1 MKEKNINM
9 NTFLLLVAILIIS
22 FGPCIVSMS
31 YQKMKT
37 EQEAEIAK
45 SVAQQTKE
53 IGEAVDKY
61 VNTRYEK
68 LSTLTSSSGQSGD
81 PGHRIC
87 NSTGCEITYQT
98 LINEGL
104 LPVSY
109 VGVNSKNATHRIF
122 LKRDDNM
129 P

>member
-9 NTFLLLVAILIIS
+9 DSFLLLVAILIMS

-31 YQKMKT
+31 HQKMKT

-45 SVAQQTKE
+45 SVTQQMKE

-81 PGHRIC
+81 PGPRVC

-109 VGVNSKNATHRIF
+109 AGINSKNATHRIF
-122 LKRDDNM
+122 LKRDNNI